1 MGWSSQ
7 VPVPSSLSTVLTVFE
22 FRQPQEPAAID
33 PRFIRR
39 FYPPEVDSG
48 FCGANRDYHT
58 AYYGEILAAYIL
70 E

>member
-1 MGWSSQ
+1 M
-7 VPVPSSLSTVLTVFE
+7 VY
-22 FRQPQEPAAID
+22 RQPQEPAAID